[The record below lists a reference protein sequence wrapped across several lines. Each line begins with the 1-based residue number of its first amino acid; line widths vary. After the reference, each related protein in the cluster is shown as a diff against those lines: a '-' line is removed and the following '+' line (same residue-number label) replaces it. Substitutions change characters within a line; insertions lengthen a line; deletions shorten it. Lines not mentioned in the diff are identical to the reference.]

1 MKFWLLSLLSVGL
14 LAMLPGTTRPLS
26 AQTSKNPPS
35 KAWRSLFDGK
45 TLKGW
50 KVTQFGGE
58 GVVEVEDGVIAMD
71 FGSYLTG
78 ITYEGDIPTTNYE
91 LELEG
96 KRVDGIDFFCATT
109 FPVDQSHCTLVIGGW
124 AGAVVGL
131 SNVDGQDA
139 SQNETTSFMSF
150 KTDRWY
156 RVRIRVMPERIQAW
170 IDDKQVV
177 DVDIRKRRIDTR
189 PEVDLSKPL
198 GIAAWETRAALRNI
212 RIRKLPV
219 EPAAEP

>member
-1 MKFWLLSLLSVGL
+1 MNHPLLSLLSLVVFT
-14 LAMLPGTTRPLS
+14 ATVVSSAHLS
-26 AQTSKNPPS
+26 AQAPGKTKHDG
-35 KAWRSLFDGK
+35 WESLFDGK

-50 KVTQFGGE
+50 KITQFGGE
-58 GVVEVEDGVIAMD
+58 GAVEVEDGAITMD

-78 ITYEGDIPTTNYE
+78 ITYEGDLPTTNYE
-91 LELEG
+91 LALEA

-109 FPVDQSHCTLVIGGW
+109 IPVDKSHCTLIVGGW

-131 SNVDGQDA
+131 SNLDGQDA
-139 SQNETTSFMSF
+139 SQNETTTYMAF

-156 RVRIRVMPERIQAW
+156 RIRIRVRPDRIQAW

-177 DVDIRKRRIDTR
+177 DVDIRQRRMDTR

-198 GIAAWETRAALRNI
+198 GIAAWETRSALRRI
-212 RIRKLPV
+212 RIRKLDG
-219 EPAAEP
+219 EKPAE